1 MNSIIKKLLIVAFV
15 GSLYYFAI
23 YIKNKYGITFNESAI
38 NDFQIWIKNLGI
50 YAPLVFIL
58 LVTFRIFIG
67 LSSHIVLI
75 IGGLVFGSIGGIF
88 LGAIGLSLSA
98 VFFYF
103 IGKSLGKNW
112 FKNKFKK
119 KYLIIEEKINLY
131 GLLSVFLITAHPLG
145 PQTPINFAAGV
156 MNLPIMKY
164 VLIILIATPIRA
176 TFYSILGATI
186 LTLSI
191 TKIIMVTFGLILIGL
206 LPIYISNLNHAGLDL
221 INKK

>member
-1 MNSIIKKLLIVAFV
+1 MKPIVKKLLIVSFIV
-15 GSLYYFAI
+15 SLYFFAI

-38 NDFQIWIKNLGI
+38 NDFQVWIKNLGI

-75 IGGLVFGSIGGIF
+75 IGGLVFGSIGGII

-98 VFFYF
+98 VFFYL

-119 KYLIIEEKINLY
+119 THLILEEKINLY
-131 GLLSVFLITAHPLG
+131 LSLIH
-145 PQTPINFAAGV
+145 I
-156 MNLPIMKY
+156 
-164 VLIILIATPIRA
+164 
-176 TFYSILGATI
+176 
-186 LTLSI
+186 
-191 TKIIMVTFGLILIGL
+191 
-206 LPIYISNLNHAGLDL
+206 
-221 INKK
+221 